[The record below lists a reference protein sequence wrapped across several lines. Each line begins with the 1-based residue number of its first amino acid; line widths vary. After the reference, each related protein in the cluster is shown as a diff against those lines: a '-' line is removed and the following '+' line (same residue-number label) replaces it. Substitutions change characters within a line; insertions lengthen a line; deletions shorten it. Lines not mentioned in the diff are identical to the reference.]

1 LVSSFRARML
11 CAAAARGVGLPGCAA
26 RPARASSTGAAA
38 PPRPNGRAPAGAR
51 NILLVGN
58 LSMVTGTLHPVSYRR
73 QAIRFFLAAVI
84 TALVVLIVGWFTDV
98 RQLLHWVL
106 LTLAI
111 TAFLPFVII
120 GGGLAVGVILA
131 LAGAVLGAGAGGAE
145 IGEGVTTVGA
155 LMLRPYYRFL
165 GRRRHPVFWGIP
177 VGMLLGCLLLGT
189 VIALVIVPAET
200 RTVQILAETQQQ
212 IEKFHKKAG
221 RFPTPDD
228 EGRLTSKALG
238 LQAAGAGNNDFILDG
253 FGRPLHFSL
262 RGKGILASYT
272 LISWGYDGKPGR
284 DDLCIF
290 RSSDVSKWATLLA
303 DKLGLNQPGKAPEW
317 KVLLRGVLDLH
328 CPQEHEH

>member
-1 LVSSFRARML
+1 
-11 CAAAARGVGLPGCAA
+11 
-26 RPARASSTGAAA
+26 
-38 PPRPNGRAPAGAR
+38 
-51 NILLVGN
+51 
-58 LSMVTGTLHPVSYRR
+58 MVTGTLHQVSYRR

-84 TALVVLIVGWFTDV
+84 TALIVLIVGWFTDV

-120 GGGLAVGVILA
+120 GGGLAVGLILA
-131 LAGAVLGAGAGGAE
+131 LAGAVLGADASVGAA
-145 IGEGVTTVGA
+145 IGEGATTVGS
-155 LMLRPYYRFL
+155 LLFHPYYRFL
-165 GRRRHPVFWGIP
+165 GRRRHPVFWGVP
-177 VGMLLGCLLLGT
+177 VGMLLGCLLLGG

-212 IEKFHKKAG
+212 IERVHKKSG
-221 RFPTPDD
+221 RFPTPDA

-238 LQAAGAGNNDFILDG
+238 LQAPGAGNDDFILDG
-253 FGRPLHFSL
+253 FGRPLHL
-262 RGKGILASYT
+262 RVKGKGILASYT

-284 DDLCIF
+284 DDLCIS
-290 RSSDVSKWATLLA
+290 RSSDVSKFATMLA

-317 KVLLRGVLDLH
+317 TVLFRAVLDLH